1 MHNHITP
8 QEYLKH
14 FSTNQ
19 NSDLI
24 WRFDRQESR
33 WERVPVMRAGQR
45 KDFLP
50 LDEEKRLTKIEQ
62 SALGPL
68 NQLRKRSRLSGGD
81 RIAVGKYVAVM
92 IARTERMRSRMAD
105 SLSEDIA
112 SAKSDPERLALQWNV
127 PMAPMLDHLDRIEE
141 SLKDDPF
148 RTKNPLLHQVLE
160 LPDVLDYIMEMNWQV
175 FTVDSSERFL
185 TGDNPVFI
193 GKAKGLMPP
202 HGEFLFPLASEVAL
216 VGSWQGPKRG
226 LTFMPASS
234 RFIKESNRHVVSRT
248 GRWLYFHEKADWLT
262 RVVQNPSTRIGRESW

>member
-127 PMAPMLDHLDRIEE
+127 PMAPMLDYLDRIEE
-141 SLKDDPF
+141 SLQDDPF